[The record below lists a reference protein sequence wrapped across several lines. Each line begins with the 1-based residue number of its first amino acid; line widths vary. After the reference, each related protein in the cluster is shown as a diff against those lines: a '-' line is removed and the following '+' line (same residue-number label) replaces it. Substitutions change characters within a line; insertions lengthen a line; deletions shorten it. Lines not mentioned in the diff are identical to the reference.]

1 MASGIISSAL
11 IYMHLAYLGSIHI
24 VTAGY
29 YNGYCIGYV
38 YEMTVS
44 VHIAVGHFR
53 SDSLLM
59 QSEVLGIICYW
70 QGLLDCCCC
79 LITLSYCVTY
89 PLFTLSLYSPCFS
102 ALYSLTPCMNIT
114 IANCLS
120 LVDLVFYLDLFLND
134 CVSWRF
140 TYLL

>member
-44 VHIAVGHFR
+44 VHIAVGHFQ

-70 QGLLDCCCC
+70 QGLFGL
-79 LITLSYCVTY
+79 LLLSYHIVILHYLPPIHIVTLF
-89 PLFTLSLYSPCFS
+89 PLFLSL
-102 ALYSLTPCMNIT
+102 I
-114 IANCLS
+114 
-120 LVDLVFYLDLFLND
+120 
-134 CVSWRF
+134 
-140 TYLL
+140 